1 MFTALTIS
9 SEWIEKVSF
18 KLGSLNDQILVYF
31 SRRVRMITLNV
42 NTLQRATPETTGTK
56 ASDHHSMQI
65 ESLTKKRASFEA
77 VISKIESSDH
87 KEMFLKA

>member
-65 ESLTKKRASFEA
+65 ESLTKK
-77 VISKIESSDH
+77 
-87 KEMFLKA
+87 KELLSRLLSVK